1 MLVLTRR
8 SEEALVIRV
17 GVPGGEEPIVVTV
30 LGIEG
35 DRVKLGIA
43 APRHVTVLRQELCE
57 AVREQNL
64 AAARTRAAEAESGA
78 LEALRRLS
86 PISLREAADLATD
99 AGAT

>member
-64 AAARTRAAEAESGA
+64 AAARRAAEAEPGA